1 MIKIIY
7 NDGCSLGAGAE
18 HKSWEMLPEGE
29 EICDSTWT
37 DIIKTKYY
45 PNAKKITKATTGSSN
60 RGIRRRTIHNVLEL
74 LETYKSDEILV
85 FIMWTSFYRREFLL
99 SNPKLDRGN
108 KYFTLLPSDTARGLK
123 SPTGKLVNSDERR
136 TILKDNHLDIIADEI
151 YTHHNKPLNH
161 LYESLADV
169 EATNMFLKLHSI
181 RSVQCFGFG
190 SDVNPNLVLDLD
202 DVYTNSI
209 VKRVLKYNIYYIP
222 TSPPQGFYEYSVGQH
237 FELGPGLHPL
247 ESAHRAWA
255 NIIPR
260 HFRLT
265 PEK

>member
-7 NDGCSLGAGAE
+7 NDGCSLGAGVE
-18 HKSWEMLPEGE
+18 HKSWEMLPEGD

-60 RGIRRRTIHNVLEL
+60 RGIRRRTIHYVLEL

-99 SNPKLDRGN
+99 SNPKLDRGDN
-108 KYFTLLPSDTARGLK
+108 YFTLLPSDTTRGLK
-123 SPTGKLVNSDERR
+123 SPTGKLANSDERR
-136 TILKDNHLDIIADEI
+136 TILKDNHLDTIADEI
-151 YTHHNKPLNH
+151 YTHHNEPINH
-161 LYESLADV
+161 LYESLADI
-169 EATNMFLKLHSI
+169 EATNMFLRIHRIK
-181 RSVQCFGFG
+181 SVQCFGFG
-190 SDVNPNLVLDLD
+190 SDINPNLILG
-202 DVYTNSI
+202 DVYTDAIIN
-209 VKRVLKYNIYYIP
+209 RVLKYNIYYIP
-222 TSPPQGFYEYSVGQH
+222 TAPTQGFYEYSVGQQ

-247 ESAHRAWA
+247 EHAHRAWA

-265 PEK
+265 PER